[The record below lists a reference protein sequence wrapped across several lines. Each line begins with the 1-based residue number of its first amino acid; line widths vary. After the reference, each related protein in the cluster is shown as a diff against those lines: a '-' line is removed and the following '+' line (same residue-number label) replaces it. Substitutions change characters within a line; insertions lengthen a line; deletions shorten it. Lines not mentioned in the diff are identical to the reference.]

1 MSCHEEQAL
10 LWVQK
15 SCFSPRYPKHCSVEL
30 INVVQKRCKPGCD
43 SRRWQLYLNFDL
55 CSSHRAKTETPDRN
69 QECSQY
75 SCRCVVFRQH
85 TLAQ

>member
-30 INVVQKRCKPGCD
+30 INVVQKRCKPGYD

-55 CSSHRAKTETPDRN
+55 CSSHRAKTETPDIEIRN
-69 QECSQY
+69 AANIAAGVLCSG
-75 SCRCVVFRQH
+75 SIP
-85 TLAQ
+85 